1 MLPYR
6 VGFWA
11 LLLLIS
17 LVWLAWRTP
26 GTLRQNEEALI
37 LYKVLLQNESNL
49 LSELDAPRQPCLER
63 LSSPPFDLK
72 TPLCLSAA
80 LYAGDTEVVARAL
93 DSEAFAALRPTY
105 WHVIH
110 RMGGQF
116 GRQGDLVRAA
126 QYFELGYQL
135 QVNQISSLNELFSV
149 LRQSGEF
156 ERAAD
161 LLLAL
166 EDSPTISPEQR
177 QIWWAYHH
185 IALEAWDEAE
195 SAFRALL
202 SSNAYRFEALSGL
215 AQVEWKQGH
224 YEGSVQWYRQIIKE
238 FPENNRAY
246 GLIGALYLNYLGEPE
261 AAIPYLREYV
271 TRVQGQDQYQGYLWL
286 GEAYARLNRSHDA
299 VAAWQQA
306 ILLDQDRSEAIC
318 HLQALYQESPG
329 LSQGTTDQATLAALE
344 PLFELYAKACYNP
357 ESEKK

>member
-11 LLLLIS
+11 LLLFIS
-17 LVWLAWRTP
+17 IVWLGWRFP
-26 GTLRQNEEALI
+26 AILRQNEEALI
-37 LYKVLLQNESNL
+37 LQKVLLQNESKML
-49 LSELDAPRQPCLER
+49 TDLDVERQPCSEQ
-63 LSSPPFDLK
+63 SS

-80 LYAGDTEVVARAL
+80 LYAGDTEAVAEAL
-93 DSEAFAALRPTY
+93 DSEAFTALRPTY
-105 WHVIH
+105 WRVIH

-116 GRQGDLVRAA
+116 HRQGDLVRAA

-135 QVNQISSLNELFSV
+135 QVNQTACPLGIESLNELFSV

-166 EDSPTISPEQR
+166 EDSPTISPEQK

-185 IALEAWDEAE
+185 LALEAWDKAE

-202 SSNAYRFEALSGL
+202 SSNAYRSEVLFGL
-215 AQVEWKQGH
+215 AQLEWKQGH

-238 FPENNRAY
+238 FPEKSSPY

-306 ILLDQDRSEAIC
+306 ILLDQERSEAIC
-318 HLQALYQESPG
+318 RLQALYEESPG
-329 LSQGTTDQATLAALE
+329 LSRETRDQAALATLE
-344 PLFELYAKACYNP
+344 LFELYAKACYNP
-357 ESEKK
+357 EQE